1 MNAMNETNQDGG
13 SILIVEDDRGTSE
26 LEGQR
31 LAQLGLRIERASAAA
46 ETVELL
52 KSSQPSLML
61 LDYSLPGMNAL
72 DMLAL
77 LKKDSVRVPPF
88 IMVTG
93 RGDEAVAVES
103 MKAGALDYIVKDA
116 AFLENLLPTAKK
128 ALEKAALQLKL
139 RKAEEDLRK
148 NMRLYNFLAQV
159 NLAAARE
166 KEKEGLFAKICAV
179 AVEAGGFRMAWLG
192 VPDRDIDRIVPACS
206 AGFVDGYLDSVR
218 ITLSEGPA
226 SGSPP
231 NAAIATGRIAK
242 FSDLSAG
249 PAMEPW
255 REKAL
260 QRGYRSTASIP
271 LKANGVPVAVLSLY
285 SAEFDFFTEEE
296 QKLLAE
302 IEGDLSLALDAISSE
317 AKRLAAQAALE
328 RTSAQLT
335 HVMEANPVI
344 LFRLRLVSGHLLT
357 EWVSGNTAG
366 ITGYEAAEILDPAWF
381 PANLHPLDKD
391 RVLAARAA
399 FPAKGSV
406 TMDFRVKKKGDGYI
420 WVHGQLKM
428 ISGVEAVGSW
438 TDITPLMQSN
448 ERMQRILDTSP
459 DAIFLADH
467 AFSLLSANRA
477 AAVFFGAPDADS
489 LAGRTVLDFV
499 AHGDRERVVASGTD
513 QLRTGATVRNFEFT
527 CLRADGSDFPAE
539 INVAVTRNAR
549 GLPDGFL
556 GIMRDLTERKRAENL
571 TREMT
576 NMQRVESLGELAG
589 GIAHDF
595 NNMLASI
602 MANISLLETRCGA
615 DRETRGILGETMEAA
630 MNAQSL
636 TANLL
641 SFSRGGKPVRK
652 ELDMKKALGE
662 IFKLATSGTISD
674 CALLAPD
681 GLWSVEG
688 DENQLKQ
695 TINNLLLN
703 ALQAMPSGGT
713 LRLQAQNIPGGSLP
727 AELPGPADHVRI
739 TVSDTGTG
747 IPEKDL
753 PRLFEPYF
761 TTKSRGRGLGLAMA
775 WSVVR
780 NHGGHISVSSAP
792 GKGSSFEVYLPATG
806 RTFREEAGPRKEII
820 KGSGRILVLEDEELV
835 SAAVRRMLAALGYG
849 CEIVTDGKDALARY
863 AEEEKKGTPFAAV
876 LMDLT
881 IPGGMGGKEAARR
894 LRALA
899 PGAKVIASSG
909 YSDEPVMAEF
919 KANGFDAVLPKP
931 YKYEDL
937 AEALTRLLRG
947 ENG

>member
-1 MNAMNETNQDGG
+1 MTNETTQNAGF
-13 SILIVEDDRGTSE
+13 ILIVEDDRGTSE

-46 ETVELL
+46 ETVEIL
-52 KSSQPSLML
+52 KRLQPSLML

-72 DMLAL
+72 DLLAL
-77 LKKDSVRVPPF
+77 LKKDSVRMPPF

-116 AFLENLLPTAKK
+116 SFLENLLPTAKK

-139 RKAEEDLRK
+139 RKAEEELRK
-148 NMRLYNFLAQV
+148 SMRLYNFLAQM

-179 AVEAGGFRMAWLG
+179 AVEAGGFRMAWIG

-206 AGFVDGYLDSVR
+206 AGYVDGYLDSIR
-218 ITLSEGPA
+218 ITLSEVQASKSPA
-226 SGSPP
+226 G
-231 NAAIATGRIAK
+231 AAVGTGRIAMV
-242 FSDLSAG
+242 SDLSAG
-249 PAMEPW
+249 PALEPW

-260 QRGYRSTASIP
+260 QRGYRSAASIP
-271 LKANGVPVAVLSLY
+271 LKVNGAPVAVLSLY
-285 SAEFDFFTEEE
+285 SGEFDFFTEQE

-328 RTSAQLT
+328 RTAAQLT

-344 LFRLRLVSGHLLT
+344 LFRLRLVSGRLLT

-366 ITGYEAAEILDPAWF
+366 ITGYEAAEVLDPAWL
-381 PANLHPLDKD
+381 PAHLHPLDKD
-391 RVLAARAA
+391 KVLAGRADL
-399 FPAKGSV
+399 PAKGGV
-406 TMDFRVKKKGDGYI
+406 TMDFRVKKKENGYI

-428 ISGVEAVGSW
+428 ISGTEAVDSW
-438 TDITPLMQSN
+438 TDITPLKQSN
-448 ERMQRILDTSP
+448 ERMHRILDTSP
-459 DAIFLADH
+459 DAIFLADSS
-467 AFSLLSANRA
+467 FNLLSANRA
-477 AAVFFGAPDADS
+477 TAGFFGVPDADG
-489 LAGRTVLDFV
+489 LAGRPALDFIEPV
-499 AHGDRERVVASGTD
+499 DRGRVIASWTE
-513 QLRTGATVRNFEFT
+513 QLRTGATVRNFEFA
-527 CLRADGSDFPAE
+527 CLRADGTGFPAE
-539 INVAVTRNAR
+539 INVAVTRNAQ
-549 GLPDGFL
+549 GQPDGFL
-556 GIMRDLTERKRAENL
+556 GIMRDLTERKRAESL
-571 TREMT
+571 AREMT

-602 MANISLLETRCGA
+602 MANISLLETRCGGNS
-615 DRETRGILGETMEAA
+615 ETREILGETMEAA
-630 MNAQSL
+630 RNAQSL

-641 SFSRGGKPVRK
+641 SFSKGGKPVRK
-652 ELDMKKALGE
+652 ELNLKKALGE
-662 IFKLATSGTISD
+662 IFRLATSGTSSD
-674 CALLAPD
+674 CALLTPEE
-681 GLWSVEG
+681 LWSVEG

-727 AELPGPADHVRI
+727 AERPGPDDYVRI

-761 TTKSRGRGLGLAMA
+761 TTKSRGRGLGLATA
-775 WSVVR
+775 WSVVK
-780 NHGGHISVSSAP
+780 NHGGYIAVSSAP
-792 GKGSSFEVYLPATG
+792 EKGSSFEVYLPATG
-806 RTFREEAGPRKEII
+806 RIFREEAGQSKEIV
-820 KGSGRILVLEDEELV
+820 KGSGRVLVLEDEELV
-835 SAAVRRMLAALGYG
+835 SAAVRRMLAELGYG
-849 CEIVTDGKDALARY
+849 CEIVTDGKDAVARY
-863 AEEEKKGTPFAAV
+863 AEEEKKGDPFAAV

-881 IPGGMGGKEAARR
+881 IPGGMGGKEAVRR

-899 PGAKVIASSG
+899 PAAKVIVSSG

-937 AEALTRLLRG
+937 AATLARLLHG
-947 ENG
+947 